1 MSRHIVIGAG
11 AVGAILAARLHEAHL
26 PYVLVGRGENLR
38 VIRDEGL
45 RYIVHGEQRR
55 IVVKAV
61 DDPAAV
67 TLTPDDVLVFAVKT
81 QDLESA
87 ARVWAW
93 QPVGRSTAS
102 EELPAVSVQNGLDA
116 DRILLRRFRT
126 VIGGSLLTPAQHLE
140 PGVVRSGA
148 LGPPG
153 VLTLGPVG
161 SPGADPETVERIAA
175 ELRGAGYLVEV
186 RADIDRWKAAKIL
199 HSVKNGVEVL
209 SGSDED
215 RQSLAELLAAEA
227 REVLAAAGYDP
238 AAPDERTIDLSAFRH
253 DPSSGIVPG
262 RQSTW
267 QSVSRGVPNEADFLN
282 GEIVLLGRL
291 TGVATPA
298 NAALQAHLGR
308 AWLLGLGPGELR
320 AEDVLAAVPARSRA

>member
-1 MSRHIVIGAG
+1 MSRYIVIGAG
-11 AVGAILAARLHEAHL
+11 AVGAILAARLHEARL
-26 PYVLVGRGENLR
+26 PYVLVGRGENIR

-45 RYIVHGEQRR
+45 RYIVHGEERR
-55 IVVKAV
+55 IPVSAV

-67 TLTPDDVLVFAVKT
+67 ALTPDDVLVFAVKT

-93 QPVGRSTAS
+93 QPVGQGTAS
-102 EELPAVSVQNGLDA
+102 WELPAVSVQNGLDA
-116 DRILLRRFRT
+116 DRILLRRFRR
-126 VIGGSLLTPAQHLE
+126 VVGGSLLTPAQHLE

-148 LGPPG
+148 LGPSG

-161 SPGADPETVERIAA
+161 RPGVDLETVERIAE
-175 ELRGAGYLVEV
+175 ELRGVGYLVEV
-186 RADIDRWKAAKIL
+186 RADLDRWKAAKIL

-209 SGSDED
+209 SGSDDD
-215 RQSLAELLAAEA
+215 RHALADLLAAEA
-227 REVLAAAGYDP
+227 REVLTAVGYD
-238 AAPDERTIDLSAFRH
+238 AATPDERTIDLSGFRQ
-253 DPSSGIVPG
+253 DPSSGIAPG
-262 RQSTW
+262 QQSTW

-291 TGVATPA
+291 SGVATPA

-308 AWLLGLGPGELR
+308 AWLLGLGPGELQV
-320 AEDVLAAVPARSRA
+320 ADVLDTLSSRSRA